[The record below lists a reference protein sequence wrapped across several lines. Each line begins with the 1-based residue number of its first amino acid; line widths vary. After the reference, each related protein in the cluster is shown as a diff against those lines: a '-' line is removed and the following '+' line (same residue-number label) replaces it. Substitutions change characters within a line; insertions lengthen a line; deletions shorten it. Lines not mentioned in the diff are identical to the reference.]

1 MREVGFYIA
10 PQRESF
16 CYTGRS
22 LLRTKIPYFG
32 ILTSEYNLF
41 LVMLSF
47 VCFLSSFCH
56 HMLNINHDLSTVPT
70 RYFESFGF
78 SFERMLWSWYTIAFA
93 IVFFSF
99 QGFLLTYLFLSTVV
113 YKFYTYYVNAK
124 CIFFCLICFLFV
136 SILAIFVLPI
146 KLTRWNK

>member
-1 MREVGFYIA
+1 MIEIERDREGENQVTAQNGLATNQQQCAKQSFYIA

-16 CYTGRS
+16 CYNGR

-78 SFERMLWSWYTIAFA
+78 SFERMLWS
-93 IVFFSF
+93 
-99 QGFLLTYLFLSTVV
+99 
-113 YKFYTYYVNAK
+113 
-124 CIFFCLICFLFV
+124 
-136 SILAIFVLPI
+136 
-146 KLTRWNK
+146 